1 MCRSLLMVTLG
12 VGIAGSGQKNRAA
25 YAAFGSLGTPRRC
38 PTSVWNA
45 VRLQRGTA
53 SAITLEHCPPSAW
66 NRVRHRVEYAGYIFL
81 RWREAGGDKR
91 HLSWEESADIYLTYT
106 ERLRGWYSD
115 ITGRAQLANEAHNH
129 LRNEYR
135 ATRRRLETSG
145 RSVFARQI
153 R

>member
-1 MCRSLLMVTLG
+1 MVTLG

-66 NRVRHRVEYAGYIFL
+66 SRVRHRVEYAAS
-81 RWREAGGDKR
+81 RKP
-91 HLSWEESADIYLTYT
+91 YL
-106 ERLRGWYSD
+106 LLGVLP
-115 ITGRAQLANEAHNH
+115 AQLQPGVEP
-129 LRNEYR
+129 
-135 ATRRRLETSG
+135 
-145 RSVFARQI
+145 
-153 R
+153 